1 MEKATSRLRVLALL
15 VVVMFVALSTR
26 LWFLQVLAAQG
37 FNKEAKAQSVRTE
50 YTAPIR
56 GRILDATSKPGHEVV
71 LVGNQ
76 ESREVRITP
85 SELGDQ
91 GEAVVLRVSRITGVP
106 VKEIARTL
114 QDPKYVPTQAIPVA
128 EFVSEDVKL
137 AIAEHPKEFPGVS
150 VESTFVRSYPYGTMA
165 AHVLGYTGLIDATQ
179 LDAWKKQGYGPND
192 IVGKAGV
199 ELSYEQYLRGQ
210 EGTTRLLVN
219 SDGDVLGTVSQTP
232 PTAGDDLKLTLNEH
246 IQRQA
251 QKALLAGM
259 AHARSAYTDQNGY
272 SLRADAGAVVVM
284 DAHTGG
290 VVAMVSTPTYN
301 PLWYE
306 HGLTQA
312 QTNYLNNSK
321 VGALQN
327 RAVQL
332 AYTPGSTFKPI
343 TGLAAVKEGFAS
355 LSGYY
360 DCAPKYVQPGDTSG
374 ASFLNWTDVD
384 LGPMTISHALVVS
397 CDTVFDA
404 FGSDFYAKW
413 ANNPL
418 GAGADPLQ
426 ADLHEWGFEQPTGV
440 DLPSEATGLVPD
452 PAWAETATDS
462 FGKRLF
468 PYGWVPGG
476 DILTMIGSGA
486 VQVTPLQ
493 LARAYGAIANGGHL
507 CTPHLVDEIIAPSG
521 SVSKKIRGACDQKIP
536 YSASELGTIRSALRG
551 VVTTGGTAACA
562 FQGFPLSQ
570 VAVAGKTGTAERG
583 GTGKQDTSWF
593 ASMVGPNPDK
603 PDYVIVTMV
612 EQGGYGGQTAAPITR
627 QVIDALYPH
636 IGDASSPSCV
646 TPDR

>member
-15 VVVMFVALSTR
+15 VVVMFLALSTR

-56 GRILDATSKPGHEVV
+56 GRILDATSTPGHDVV

-114 QDPKYVPTQAIPVA
+114 QDPKYLPTQAIPVA
-128 EFVSEDVKL
+128 EFVPEDVKL
-137 AIAEHPKEFPGVS
+137 AISEHPKEFPGVS
-150 VESTFVRSYPYGTMA
+150 VESTFVRSYPFGTTA

-179 LDAWKKQGYGPND
+179 LDEWKKQGYGPND
-192 IVGKAGV
+192 IVGKAGL

-210 EGTTRLLVN
+210 EGTKRLLVN
-219 SDGDVLGTVSQTP
+219 SDGEVLGTVSQTD

-246 IQRQA
+246 IQRLA

-259 AHARSAYTDQNGY
+259 QHARSAYTDQNGFA
-272 SLRADAGAVVVM
+272 LRANAGAVVVM

-306 HGLTQA
+306 HGLTKA
-312 QTNYLNNSK
+312 QNAYLTNSNI
-321 VGALQN
+321 GAINN
-327 RAVQL
+327 RATQL
-332 AYTPGSTFKPI
+332 TYTPGSTFKPI
-343 TGLAAVKEGFAS
+343 TGLAAVKEGYAS
-355 LSGYY
+355 LDGSYHCVGTYTH
-360 DCAPKYVQPGDTSG
+360 PGDTSG
-374 ASFLNWTDVD
+374 AQFVNWTTADT
-384 LGPMTISHALVVS
+384 GWMSIGTALEVS

-404 FGSDFYAKW
+404 FGSRFYYTW

-418 GAGADPLQ
+418 GTNADPLQ
-426 ADLHEWGFEQPTGV
+426 GDLRQWGFEQPTGI
-440 DLPSEATGLVPD
+440 DLPSESIGLVPD
-452 PAWAETATDS
+452 PAWASTAKDG
-462 FGKRLF
+462 FGKPLF

-476 DILTMIGSGA
+476 DILTMIGSGY

-493 LARAYGAIANGGHL
+493 LARAYAAIANGGHL
-507 CTPHLVDEIIAPSG
+507 CTPHLVDQILSPDG
-521 SVSKKIRGACDQKIP
+521 SVAKTIRGDCDQTVPYSTDQLSYIRGA
-536 YSASELGTIRSALRG
+536 LRS
-551 VVTTGGTAACA
+551 VVTGGTARCA
-562 FQGFPLSQ
+562 FAGFPLSR
-570 VAVAGKTGTAERG
+570 VMVAGKTGTAERAN
-583 GTGKQDTSWF
+583 KQDTSWF

-612 EQGGYGGQTAAPITR
+612 EQGGFGGQTAAPITR
-627 QVIDALYPH
+627 QVIDGLYPH

>member
-15 VVVMFVALSTR
+15 VVVMFLALSTR

-37 FNKEAKAQSVRTE
+37 FNKEAKAQSIRTE

-91 GEAVVLRVSRITGVP
+91 GEAVVLRVSKITGVP

-114 QDPKYVPTQAIPVA
+114 QDPKYLPTQAIPVA
-128 EFVSEDVKL
+128 EFVPEDVKL

-150 VESTFVRSYPYGTMA
+150 VESTFVRSYPFGTMA
-165 AHVLGYTGLIDATQ
+165 AHVLGYTGLIDAAQ
-179 LDAWKKQGYGPND
+179 LEEWKKQGYGPND
-192 IVGKAGV
+192 IVGKAGL

-219 SDGDVLGTVSQTP
+219 SDGEVLDTIAQTD
-232 PTAGDDLKLTLNEH
+232 PTAGDDLKLTLDEH
-246 IQRQA
+246 VQRLA

-259 AHARSAYTDQNGY
+259 QHARGYHDQNGY
-272 SLRADAGAVVVM
+272 MLRANAGAVVVM

-290 VVAMVSTPTYN
+290 IVAMVSTPSYN

-306 HGLTQA
+306 HGLTKA
-312 QTNYLNNSK
+312 QNAYVNNSN

-327 RAVQL
+327 RAIQL
-332 AYTPGSTFKPI
+332 SYTPGSTFKPI

-355 LSGYY
+355 LGGSYLCSGE
-360 DCAPKYVQPGDTSG
+360 YVHPGDTSG
-374 ASFLNWTDVD
+374 AKFVNWTSADSYMSI
-384 LGPMTISHALVVS
+384 GTALVQS
-397 CDTVFDA
+397 CDTVFDR
-404 FGSDFYAKW
+404 FGSSFYYEWSK
-413 ANNPL
+413 NPL
-418 GAGADPLQ
+418 GDDADPLQ
-426 ADLHEWGFEQPTGV
+426 GDLHQWGFESPTGV
-440 DLPSEATGLVPD
+440 DLPFEASGLVPD
-452 PAWAETATDS
+452 PAWASQQKA
-462 FGKRLF
+462 LF

-476 DILTMIGSGA
+476 DILTMIGSGY

-493 LARAYGAIANGGHL
+493 LARAYAAIANGGHL
-507 CTPHLVDEIIAPSG
+507 CTPHLVDQIISADG
-521 SVSKKIRGACDQKIP
+521 TVAKKIGGGCDQTVP
-536 YSASELGTIRSALRG
+536 YDAGQLSYIRGALRG
-551 VVTTGGTAACA
+551 VVTSGTAHCA
-562 FQGFPLSQ
+562 FQGFPFSQ
-570 VAVAGKTGTAERG
+570 VAVAGKTGTAEREA
-583 GTGKQDTSWF
+583 GKQDTSWF

-612 EQGGYGGQTAAPITR
+612 EQGGFGGQTAAPITR
-627 QVIDALYPH
+627 QVIDGLYPN
-636 IGDASSPSCV
+636 IGDSSSPSCV